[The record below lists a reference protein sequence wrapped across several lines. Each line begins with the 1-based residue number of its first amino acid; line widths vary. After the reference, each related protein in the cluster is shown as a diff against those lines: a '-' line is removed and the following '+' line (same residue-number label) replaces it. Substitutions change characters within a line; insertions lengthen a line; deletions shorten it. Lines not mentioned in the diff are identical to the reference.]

1 MTKQID
7 HPALAPGRTA
17 VITGGS
23 AGIGL
28 AVARRLAAAG
38 MNLWLADCQP
48 PAEGIPDE
56 LRSAG
61 AGEVSVRQIDVAHAE
76 DLFNLQQ
83 EVFAHS
89 GEVGLLMNNAAVGG
103 SRGQAWANLD
113 GWTRAVSVN
122 LMGVAHGVCAFTQ
135 AMIDSGRPGVI
146 VNTGSKQGMTN
157 PPGDAAYNAAKAAV
171 ISMTESLAHDL
182 RGNAAGQISAHLLVP
197 GFTYTSM
204 IARHLPEKPA
214 AAWMPE
220 QVAEAMVAGILADD
234 FYIMCPDNEVTRAMD
249 ERRVLW
255 DAGDIVENRPALS
268 RWHPD
273 HAAEFAAFMAGEGAQ
288 RRT

>member
-1 MTKQID
+1 MAID
-7 HPALAPGRTA
+7 HPALSPGRTA

-38 MNLWLADCQP
+38 MNLWLADCEP
-48 PAEGIPDE
+48 PANGVVDD
-56 LRSAG
+56 LRAAG
-61 AGEVSVRQIDVAHAE
+61 AGEVSFRQVDVSRAAN
-76 DLFNLQQ
+76 LVTLQQ
-83 EVFAHS
+83 DVFAHT

-103 SRGQAWANLD
+103 SRGQAWSSID
-113 GWTRAVSVN
+113 GWNRAFSVN

-171 ISMTESLAHDL
+171 ISLTESLAHDL
-182 RGNAAGQISAHLLVP
+182 RSIEAGQMSAHLLVP

-214 AAWMPE
+214 AAWLPE
-220 QVAEAMVAGILADD
+220 QVADAMVAGILAKD
-234 FYIMCPDNEVTRAMD
+234 FYILCPDNDVTRGMD

-255 DAGDIVENRPALS
+255 DAEDIIENRPALS

-273 HAAEFAAFMAGEGAQ
+273 YAEAFAAFMAQDGDG
-288 RRT
+288 